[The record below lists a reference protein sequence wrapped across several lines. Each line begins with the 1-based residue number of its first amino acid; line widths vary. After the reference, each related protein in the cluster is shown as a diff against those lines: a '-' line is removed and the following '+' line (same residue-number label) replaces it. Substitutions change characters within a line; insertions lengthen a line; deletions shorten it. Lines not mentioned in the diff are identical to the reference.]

1 MIRPFPTRPTFFI
14 VLLFAAATTVDAQ
27 QVSYPKEAPLFSIV
41 VPGGWRAE
49 FQKGNLTLLPDP
61 EDKYFLQ
68 INAQPYSAAEA
79 LPHIATAIAEQLK
92 LSNVA
97 LGTPIA
103 GRNRHGLMCTV
114 MTARG
119 RSQSGE
125 TVITLAAFAPRED
138 KYFTVQGVGTAALD
152 QKHTLETRAIIDSIA
167 PIAPPK

>member
-1 MIRPFPTRPTFFI
+1 MIRTFPTRPTFFV
-14 VLLFAAATTVDAQ
+14 VLLFVAATAVDAQ
-27 QVSYPKEAPLFSIV
+27 QVSYPKAAPLFSIV

-49 FQKGNLTLLPDP
+49 LQETNLTLLPDP

-103 GRNRHGLMCTV
+103 GRNRHGLMCAV

-125 TVITLAAFAPRED
+125 TVITLAAFAPREG

-152 QKHTLETRAIIDSIA
+152 EKHSRETRAMIDSIA
-167 PIAPPK
+167 PIAPSK